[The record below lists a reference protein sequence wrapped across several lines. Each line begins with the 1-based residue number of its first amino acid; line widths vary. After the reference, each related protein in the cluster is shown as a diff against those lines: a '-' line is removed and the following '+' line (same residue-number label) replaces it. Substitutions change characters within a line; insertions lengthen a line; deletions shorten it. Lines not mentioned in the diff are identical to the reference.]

1 MDEAYMIMF
10 FAFGPIVGALI
21 GWAVWKVL
29 STSFE
34 IFMEIWEDLNG

>member
-1 MDEAYMIMF
+1 MMF
-10 FAFGPIVGALI
+10 FVIGLMIGALI

-29 STSFE
+29 STCFE